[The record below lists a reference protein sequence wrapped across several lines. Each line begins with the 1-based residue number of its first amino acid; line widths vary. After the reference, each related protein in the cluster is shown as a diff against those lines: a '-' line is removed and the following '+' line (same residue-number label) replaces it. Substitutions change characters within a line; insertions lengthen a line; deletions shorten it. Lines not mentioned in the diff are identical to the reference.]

1 MKKVLFIDRDGTII
15 EEPANEQVDSIEE
28 FRFLPGVIT
37 SLSRIVRETDFELVM
52 VTNQDG
58 LGTPAFPEETF
69 WPSHNK
75 MLQILKGEGIEFAEI
90 FIDQTFP
97 EENAPTRK
105 PGTVMLTRY
114 LSQGIDIESSY
125 VIGDRIT
132 DLQLAENLGCNAI
145 YVGDEPHPLASF
157 NTSDWNDIYRYLKSK
172 PRIVRITRKTKE
184 TSIELE
190 INLDGSG
197 KGTIATG
204 LGFFDHMLEQIPKH
218 GGIDLTIKALGDLN
232 VDPHHTIEDVAIA
245 LGEGVLSALG
255 SKKGTERYGFLLPM
269 NDSLAQTAIDFGG
282 RPWLIWNV
290 SFAHETIGEIPSE
303 MFFHFFKSFSD
314 SAKCNLNIKAEG
326 DNDHHIIESVFKAFA
341 RSLKMSVKKTDN
353 FNLPSTK
360 GTL

>member
-15 EEPANEQVDSIEE
+15 EEPADEQVDSIEE
-28 FRFLPGVIT
+28 FRFLPGAIT
-37 SLSRIVRETDFELVM
+37 ALSKIAKETDYELVM

-58 LGTPAFPEETF
+58 LGTKAFPEETF

-75 MLQILKGEGIEFAEI
+75 MLQILKGEGVEFAEI
-90 FIDQTFP
+90 FIDRTFP

-105 PGTVMLTRY
+105 PGTAMLTRY
-114 LSQGIDIESSY
+114 LSQGIDLNSSY

-132 DLQLAENLGCNAI
+132 DLQLAENLGCKAI
-145 YVGDEPHPLASF
+145 YIKDEPHPLASLSS
-157 NTSDWNDIYRYLKSK
+157 TDWNEIYKYLKFFPRK
-172 PRIVRITRKTKE
+172 ARIVRKTKE
-184 TSIELE
+184 TSVELE
-190 INLDGSG
+190 LNLDGSG
-197 KGTIATG
+197 KGIISTG
-204 LGFFDHMLEQIPKH
+204 LGFFDHMLEQIQKH
-218 GGIDLTIKALGDLN
+218 GGIDLTIRAEGDLN
-232 VDPHHTIEDVAIA
+232 VDQHHTIEDVAIS

-269 NDSLAQTAIDFGG
+269 DDSLARIAIDFVG

-290 SFAHETIGEIPSE
+290 EFAREMVGEIPSE

-326 DNDHHIIESVFKAFA
+326 DNDHHKTEAIFKAFA
-341 RSLKMSVKKTDN
+341 KSLKMAVKKTDI

>member
-15 EEPANEQVDSIEE
+15 TEPADEQVDSIEE

-37 SLSRIVRETDFELVM
+37 ALSKIVKETDYELVM

-58 LGTPAFPEETF
+58 LGTEAFPEETF

-75 MLQILKGEGIEFAEI
+75 MLEILRGEGVEFAEI
-90 FIDQTFP
+90 FIDRSFP
-97 EENAPTRK
+97 EENSPTRK
-105 PGTVMLTRY
+105 PGTAMLTKY
-114 LSQGIDIESSY
+114 LSTGVDIESSF
-125 VIGDRIT
+125 VIGDRIN
-132 DLQLAENLGCNAI
+132 DLKLAQNLGCNAI
-145 YVGDEPHPLASF
+145 YVKDEAHPLAVL
-157 NTSDWNDIYRYLKSK
+157 NTTDWNDIYKFLKSK
-172 PRIVRITRKTKE
+172 PRKARINRRTKE

-197 KGTIATG
+197 EGIIVTG

-218 GGIDLTIKALGDLN
+218 AGFDLSIKAVGDLK
-232 VDPHHTIEDVAIA
+232 VDQHHTVEDVALV
-245 LGEGVLSALG
+245 LGEGILSALG

-269 NDSLAQTAIDFGG
+269 DDSLAQAAIDFGG
-282 RPWLIWNV
+282 RSWIIWNV
-290 SFAHETIGEIPSE
+290 RFEREMIGDVPSE

-326 DNDHHIIESVFKAFA
+326 ENEHHKIEAVFKAFA
-341 RSLKMSVKKTDN
+341 KVLKMAVKKTDDY
-353 FNLPSTK
+353 NLPSTK